1 MVAFSELVVFRAA
14 SSLQGFSADIRV
26 MTLLGAVK
34 SPSHNILTTV
44 CDLPKL
50 QRCSSEWP
58 LCWTLQQTPL
68 SPTPVKNPNC
78 CYPEF
83 SATEAA
89 SRKHT
94 SQTLYWLGWG
104 VRGWGETLSPGFCS
118 SSSGGGGAMF
128 LINGLH
134 KLFRKSCTI
143 RSMKW
148 SRRLLIQIR
157 GHESE
162 PPIWLEGEVS

>member
-1 MVAFSELVVFRAA
+1 
-14 SSLQGFSADIRV
+14 

-50 QRCSSEWP
+50 QLCSSEW
-58 LCWTLQQTPL
+58 L
-68 SPTPVKNPNC
+68 SAGHCNSPPTPQKPNC

-94 SQTLYWLGWG
+94 SSTLYWLGWG
-104 VRGWGETLSPGFCS
+104 V
-118 SSSGGGGAMF
+118 GGATKHTKPWLLQQQQWWGGAMF

-134 KLFRKSCTI
+134 KLFKEE
-143 RSMKW
+143 
-148 SRRLLIQIR
+148 LHNQE
-157 GHESE
+157 HEM
-162 PPIWLEGEVS
+162 VC

>member
-1 MVAFSELVVFRAA
+1 MVAFSKLVVFGAA

-26 MTLLGAVK
+26 MTLLSAMK

-50 QRCSSEWP
+50 QLCSSEWS
-58 LCWTLQQTPL
+58 LCWTLQHPPSTL
-68 SPTPVKNPNC
+68 TSVKNPTA
-78 CYPEF
+78 
-83 SATEAA
+83 ATQ
-89 SRKHT
+89 SSVHT
-94 SQTLYWLGWG
+94 SQIPILVGMRWG
-104 VRGWGETLSPGFCS
+104 GGTLSPGFCS
-118 SSSGGGGAMF
+118 SSSGGGEAMF

-134 KLFRKSCTI
+134 KLFRKSRTI

-148 SRRLLIQIR
+148 SQRLLIQTR

-162 PPIWLEGEVS
+162 LPIDTAGRRG